1 VRKLIAIA
9 LMTLIGKISAQS
21 NSELNKEIVTQFY
34 QKAINEKDFAAAKP
48 YLGAWY
54 IQHNPLAEDG
64 LAGLE
69 KYLNFLRTRYPLAHS
84 EIKRVFAEGDY
95 VIVHVHSILEP
106 GTKGRAIIDIFRLA
120 EGKIYE
126 HWDVT
131 QSIPDTAANSNGMF

>member
-1 VRKLIAIA
+1 
-9 LMTLIGKISAQS
+9 MTLIGKISAQS

-106 GTKGRAIIDIFRLA
+106 GTKGRAITDIFRLA

>member
-1 VRKLIAIA
+1 
-9 LMTLIGKISAQS
+9 MTLIGKISAQS